1 VQCRA
6 LRQRVIGGIRVAFKV
21 GTWDQAF
28 LSPCLLMQQLA
39 STAAAAAP
47 DSMIYIF
54 IFIILYIYMLASG
67 SCGSCIL

>member
-1 VQCRA
+1 
-6 LRQRVIGGIRVAFKV
+6 VIGGIRVAFKV

-28 LSPCLLMQQLA
+28 LSNACLLMQQLA